1 MKRYYGKILGA
12 AFLAAAMVV
21 AASAQEAGHGIS
33 RDPFA
38 HPDLKTIKTSSVVA
52 QRRGRSPEE
61 IIRDEAAAMELRAT
75 IRAETGDWAM
85 ANINGTMVEQGEEI
99 EGFTLLEIGE
109 VDALLS
115 KEGIEVILLME
126 LSNILP
132 IE

>member
-1 MKRYYGKILGA
+1 MGYSGKILA
-12 AFLAAAMVV
+12 AVLLSAAMVLP
-21 AASAQEAGHGIS
+21 ASAQEAGHGIS

-38 HPDLKTIKTSSVVA
+38 HPDLKTIKTSSVAA
-52 QRRGRSPEE
+52 QLGRSPEE
-61 IIRDEAAAMELRAT
+61 VIRDEAAAMELRAT
-75 IRAETGDWAM
+75 MRAETGDWAM

-109 VDALLS
+109 MDALLS
-115 KEGIEVILLME
+115 KEGVEVILLME